1 MNQQAL
7 DDVDVIDLG
16 QIYNGAYG
24 SLMLSYLGAD
34 VTKVEPPF
42 GEPLR
47 SRVEDGEGEPPELV
61 MLNSTKEGI
70 TLNLKDDRG
79 KELFKDLVRDA
90 DVLVENFAPGTM
102 EQFGLGYETLAEIN
116 PELIYAHGSGFGED
130 GPKSDRLA
138 MDLIVQA
145 ESGVMDATGRPDDP
159 PTKTGIAPG
168 DFLGGIHLAA
178 GVLAA
183 LYQRKRT
190 GEGQFVE
197 ASMQDA
203 VYPSL
208 MSQLANYYDNADVP
222 ARTGNRHSSLAKA
235 PYNAYEADDGYVAI
249 LCTSDDHWR
258 TLCEAIGRKDLRDDD
273 RFATN
278 VDRVEHME
286 TIDTAIEEWTRER
299 TREEIEETLSAV
311 SVPCGSVQSVEE
323 VIHDPH
329 LEKREMVVEIDHP
342 TEGEIRVP
350 GMPIRLSES
359 EMPDIEPAPRKG
371 EGNHE
376 IYRKRLGLSKNEIE
390 KLQKDG
396 VI

>member
-1 MNQQAL
+1 MNRQAL

-47 SRVEDGEGEPPELV
+47 SRVKDGEGEPPELV

-102 EQFGLGYETLAEIN
+102 EQFGLGYEALAEIN

-145 ESGVMDATGRPDDP
+145 ESGVMDVTGRPDDP

-183 LYQRKRT
+183 LYQRERT

-203 VYPSL
+203 VYPAL
-208 MSQLANYYDNADVP
+208 MSQLANYYDDADVP
-222 ARTGNRHSSLAKA
+222 SRTGNRHSSLAKA

-258 TLCEAIGRKDLRDDD
+258 ALCEAIDREDLRDDD
-273 RFATN
+273 RFTTN

-286 TIDTAIEEWTRER
+286 TIDAAIEEWTRER
-299 TREEIEETLSAV
+299 TREEIVSILSAAG
-311 SVPCGSVQSVEE
+311 VPCGSVQSVEE

-329 LEKREMVVEIDHP
+329 LEEREMVVEIDHP
-342 TEGEIRVP
+342 TEGSIRVP
-350 GMPIRLSES
+350 GTPIRLSGS
-359 EMPDIEPAPRKG
+359 EIPDIEPAPQKG
-371 EGNHE
+371 EDNQK
-376 IYRKRLGLSKNEIE
+376 IYRDRLGLSEDEIE
-390 KLQKDG
+390 KLQSDG

>member
-1 MNQQAL
+1 MNQHAL
-7 DDVDVIDLG
+7 EDVDVIDLG

-47 SRVEDGEGEPPELV
+47 SRVADGDGEPPELV
-61 MLNSTKEGI
+61 MLNSTKAGI
-70 TLNLKDDRG
+70 TLNLKAERG

-102 EQFGLGYETLAEIN
+102 EEFGLGYETLSEIN

-145 ESGVMDATGRPDDP
+145 ESGVMDVTGRPDDP

-183 LYQRKRT
+183 LYQRART

-208 MSQLANYYDNADVP
+208 MSQLANYYDDADVP
-222 ARTGNRHSSLAKA
+222 SRTGNRHSSLAKA

-258 TLCEAIGRKDLRDDD
+258 ALCEAIDREDLRDDD

-278 VDRVEHME
+278 VDRVERME
-286 TIDTAIEEWTRER
+286 TVDAAIEEWTRTR
-299 TREEIEETLSAV
+299 TRDEIETTLSAAG
-311 SVPCGSVQSVEE
+311 VPCGSVQSVKE

-329 LEKREMVVEIDHP
+329 LEEREMVVEIDHP

-350 GMPIRLSES
+350 GTPIRLSES
-359 EMPDIEPAPRKG
+359 AKPDIEPAPRKG
-371 EGNHE
+371 EDNDE
-376 IYRKRLGLSKNEIE
+376 IYRERLGLSEDEIE
-390 KLQKDG
+390 RLRSDG

>member
-7 DDVDVIDLG
+7 DGVDVIDLG
-16 QIYNGAYG
+16 QIYNGAYS

-47 SRVEDGEGEPPELV
+47 SRVDEGEPPELV
-61 MLNSTKEGI
+61 MLNSTKDGI
-70 TLNLKDDRG
+70 TLNLKDERG
-79 KELFKDLVRDA
+79 KELFRDLVRDA

-102 EQFGLGYETLAEIN
+102 EEFGLGYETLSEIN

-145 ESGVMDATGRPDDP
+145 ESGVMDTTGNPEDP

-178 GVLAA
+178 GVMAA
-183 LYQRKRT
+183 LYQRERT
-190 GEGQFVE
+190 GKGQFVE

-203 VYPSL
+203 VYPTL
-208 MSQLANYYDNADVP
+208 MSQLANYYADADVP
-222 ARTGNRHSSLAKA
+222 SRTGNRHSSLAKA

-249 LCTSDDHWR
+249 LCTSDDHWQ
-258 TLCEAIGRKDLRDDD
+258 TLCEAIGREDLRDDD

-278 VDRVEHME
+278 VDRVERME
-286 TIDTAIEEWTRER
+286 TIDAAIEEWTRER
-299 TREEIEETLSAV
+299 TREEIVSTLSAAG
-311 SVPCGSVQSVEE
+311 VPCGSVQSVEE

-329 LEKREMVVEIDHP
+329 LEEREMVVEVDHP
-342 TEGEIRVP
+342 TEGPIRVP
-350 GMPIRLSES
+350 GTPIRLSGS
-359 EMPDIEPAPRKG
+359 KMPDIEPAPRKG
-371 EGNHE
+371 EDNRE
-376 IYRKRLGLSKNEIE
+376 IYRDRLGLSEEEIE
-390 KLQKDG
+390 KLQSDG